1 MRTVTITHHRVADYD
16 AWKQVYDSVREVQRE
31 GGVREHAVLRPAD
44 DPTMVV
50 VVHTF
55 DSPEAAKAF
64 FDSPAL
70 KGAMGQAGVDMSSL
84 RIDFL
89 QEEEAGKI

>member
-1 MRTVTITHHRVADYD
+1 MRTVTIVHHRVADYD
-16 AWKQVYDSVREVQRE
+16 AWKQVYDGVRDFQRE
-31 GGVREHAVLRPAD
+31 GGVRQHAVLRPAD

-64 FDSPAL
+64 FDNPDL
-70 KGAMGQAGVDMSSL
+70 RGAMEQAGVDMGSF
-84 RIDFL
+84 RAEFL
-89 QEEEAGKI
+89 QEEEAGEV